1 MYHTARVPL
10 PKQQQHGGVRYPL
23 PPQFDPQV
31 LEKSLG
37 LSHFHLGCRYFDFGL
52 IGFFS
57 FVSTA
62 AVSCSTV
69 ATSLLWLCLGLD
81 LGSAGH
87 LAAES
92 QTVNRRVCS
101 FVPGG
106 HANCS
111 NAQCGPSISFISHS
125 AVATGQCGSL
135 ADLAAGFRA
144 LPRGP
149 PEAGRSVLCLSVQL
163 VVASGWSCHHLSD
176 QAAIL
181 LTSPKQLLVCVHWHC
196 IERRG

>member
-57 FVSTA
+57 FVSTG
-62 AVSCSTV
+62 AVPCSTV

-125 AVATGQCGSL
+125 AVTRRGSVE
-135 ADLAAGFRA
+135 A
-144 LPRGP
+144 LRILQQDFVLFFEFPR
-149 PEAGRSVLCLSVQL
+149 RQDVLC
-163 VVASGWSCHHLSD
+163 C
-176 QAAIL
+176 
-181 LTSPKQLLVCVHWHC
+181 VCQFSW
-196 IERRG
+196 